1 MDLSVYTE
9 SFQQDDQ
16 SWLAS
21 AHGTDTARS
30 ITLDVS
36 AFTKAD
42 HYPNGY
48 IKSGIALAKLNS
60 GGKYVPFAHGSATDG
75 SAKCV
80 GFLLDAVK
88 APAVNTVDVQG
99 ALLWHG
105 AVYTSKTTN
114 GADFVAADVPSTIAT
129 F

>member
-1 MDLSVYTE
+1 MDLSVKTE
-9 SFQQDDQ
+9 TFQQDDQ

-21 AHGTDTARS
+21 AHGTDTARP

-36 AFTKAD
+36 TFTANT

-48 IKSGIALAKLNS
+48 IKSGVLLGKITAS
-60 GGKYVPFAHGSATDG
+60 GRYGPYDGAATDG
-75 SAKCV
+75 RQTAA

-88 APAVNTVDVQG
+88 APASTSTPVQG

-105 AVYTSKTTN
+105 AVLGAKTIPANPT
-114 GADFVAADVPSTIAT
+114 AAPSLIAV